1 MSALKSMQRP
11 IRNQVGAGVPKPNA
25 SATTEESVV
34 GKKVETPN
42 KAVPPRAAPSP
53 QAPRVAAPSAVRS
66 EPPMDVD
73 PTELIPTIPP
83 AGQVAAVNQA
93 PVAIS
98 DLDLEEDDS
107 ETLMF
112 KRPEPQGPPRRPPP
126 PKAKP
131 AAPPGKPGAKPPLPA
146 PTRVDKPSLT
156 GAKAAERPVAP
167 PPLKPVVKPP
177 PPKSPEK
184 PMLAAPA
191 VNETPA
197 LEPKLSER
205 PLFEVT
211 LGSEKPLFA
220 TPEAGEISLLAPKS
234 ANVPLLAP
242 PQASDLGSL
251 GLKPQKLGGVAALP
265 MLDFSRSVSGL
276 GQSSAPNRI
285 GSRIVD
291 FGRAHAK
298 WLVMSGATVLIATV
312 CWTVFHAAA
321 STDTA
326 TAGPAQGT
334 HTLAANPAAHPTAT
348 SQPVPTPQPVATAT
362 PEAPSADPAAAA
374 PPETA
379 PVEKTEVAEPPAAVA
394 PPPAAE
400 PAAAV
405 AVRPGAPAEEAPA
418 EEAPAER
425 AERSAPVGTVEPVA
439 RAARNGVGTERPSS
453 RSSETTE
460 LPAAKAAPEPVPAPA
475 PAAPVA
481 APTVGGFDGTADF
494 DQSAAMAALRQ
505 AAESAKRCHT
515 PDAPSGGVRIAVT
528 FARSGAVSATQIE
541 GAVAGTPLGDCVTAK
556 FQSARVPP
564 FRGSVMT
571 VRKTVMF

>member
-11 IRNQVGAGVPKPNA
+11 IRNHVGAGVPKPNA

-34 GKKVETPN
+34 GKKETPN
-42 KAVPPRAAPSP
+42 KAVPPRAAPAP
-53 QAPRVAAPSAVRS
+53 QAPRTAPSAVRS

-83 AGQVAAVNQA
+83 AGQVAAAVNQA

-98 DLDLEEDDS
+98 DSDLEEDDS

-131 AAPPGKPGAKPPLPA
+131 GAPPARSGVKPPLPA
-146 PTRVDKPSLT
+146 PTRVEKTSLAGT
-156 GAKAAERPVAP
+156 KAAERPAAP
-167 PPLKPVVKPP
+167 SPPKPVVKPP

-184 PMLAAPA
+184 PLLAAPPA
-191 VNETPA
+191 NETPVE
-197 LEPKLSER
+197 LKLSER

-220 TPEAGEISLLAPKS
+220 TPEAAEISLLAPKS

-251 GLKPQKLGGVAALP
+251 GLKPQKVGGVAALS
-265 MLDFSRSVSGL
+265 MLDFSRDVSAL
-276 GQSSAPNRI
+276 GQSSPPNRI

-298 WLVMSGATVLIATV
+298 WLVMSGSTVLIATV
-312 CWTVFHAAA
+312 CWTVFQAAA

-326 TAGPAQGT
+326 AVEPALGT
-334 HTLAANPAAHPTAT
+334 HTLAANPAAHPAATA
-348 SQPVPTPQPVATAT
+348 PPEPTAQPVATEMPA
-362 PEAPSADPAAAA
+362 AASADPVAAA
-374 PPETA
+374 PTETA
-379 PVEKTEVAEPPAAVA
+379 PVEKTEVAEPPAAA
-394 PPPAAE
+394 APAAE
-400 PAAAV
+400 PAAAAV
-405 AVRPGAPAEEAPA
+405 AVRPGAAPAEEAPP

-425 AERSAPVGTVEPVA
+425 AERPAAIAAAEPVA
-439 RAARNGVGTERPSS
+439 RAARSGVGTERPSS
-453 RSSETTE
+453 RSSDTTE
-460 LPAAKAAPEPVPAPA
+460 LPAAKAAPEPVSAPA
-475 PAAPVA
+475 PA

>member
-1 MSALKSMQRP
+1 M
-11 IRNQVGAGVPKPNA
+11 
-25 SATTEESVV
+25 V

-42 KAVPPRAAPSP
+42 KAVAPRAAPAP
-53 QAPRVAAPSAVRS
+53 QVPRAAPSAVRS

-73 PTELIPTIPP
+73 PAELIPTIPP
-83 AGQVAAVNQA
+83 AGQVAAAVNQA

-98 DLDLEEDDS
+98 DSDLEEDDS

-126 PKAKP
+126 PNAKP
-131 AAPPGKPGAKPPLPA
+131 AAPPGKSGAKPPLPA
-146 PTRVDKPSLT
+146 PTRVEKT
-156 GAKAAERPVAP
+156 GLARAKAAERPAAP
-167 PPLKPVVKPP
+167 PPPKPVVKPP
-177 PPKSPEK
+177 PPKSPEN
-184 PMLAAPA
+184 PILAAPPA
-191 VNETPA
+191 NETPV
-197 LEPKLSER
+197 EPKLSER

-211 LGSEKPLFA
+211 LGSEKPLLA
-220 TPEAGEISLLAPKS
+220 TPEAGEISLLAHKS

-242 PQASDLGSL
+242 PQASDLGSF
-251 GLKPQKLGGVAALP
+251 GLKPQKVGGVAALS
-265 MLDFSRSVSGL
+265 MLDFSRDVAGL
-276 GQSSAPNRI
+276 GQSSPPNRI

-326 TAGPAQGT
+326 AVEPAQGT
-334 HTLAANPAAHPTAT
+334 PTLAANPAARQPAT
-348 SQPVPTPQPVATAT
+348 SQPVPTAQPVATEMPA
-362 PEAPSADPAAAA
+362 APSADPVAAA
-374 PPETA
+374 PIETA
-379 PVEKTEVAEPPAAVA
+379 PVEKTEVAEPPAAA
-394 PPPAAE
+394 ASPPAAA
-400 PAAAV
+400 PAAAAV
-405 AVRPGAPAEEAPA
+405 AVRPGAAPAEEAPA

-425 AERSAPVGTVEPVA
+425 AERPAPVAAPEPVA
-439 RAARNGVGTERPSS
+439 RAARSGVGTERPSS

-460 LPAAKAAPEPVPAPA
+460 LPAAKAAPEPVSAPA

-481 APTVGGFDGTADF
+481 APTVGGFDSTADF

-541 GAVAGTPLGDCVTAK
+541 GPVAGTPLGDCVTAK

>member
-1 MSALKSMQRP
+1 M
-11 IRNQVGAGVPKPNA
+11 
-25 SATTEESVV
+25 V

-42 KAVPPRAAPSP
+42 KAVAPRAAPAP
-53 QAPRVAAPSAVRS
+53 QAPRVATPSAVRS

-83 AGQVAAVNQA
+83 AGQAAAVNQA

-98 DLDLEEDDS
+98 DLDLEDDDS

-126 PKAKP
+126 PKAKS
-131 AAPPGKPGAKPPLPA
+131 AAPPGKPSAKLPLPA
-146 PTRVDKPSLT
+146 PSRVEKPGLA
-156 GAKAAERPVAP
+156 GAKAAERPAAP
-167 PPLKPVVKPP
+167 PPKPVVKPP
-177 PPKSPEK
+177 PPKSPAK
-184 PMLAAPA
+184 PLLAAPA
-191 VNETPA
+191 VNEPPSA
-197 LEPKLSER
+197 EPKLSER

-211 LGSEKPLFA
+211 LGSEKPLLA
-220 TPEAGEISLLAPKS
+220 TPEAGEISLVAPKS
-234 ANVPLLAP
+234 PNMPLLAAP
-242 PQASDLGSL
+242 KAGDLGSL
-251 GLKPQKLGGVAALP
+251 DVKPQNAGGIAALSMP
-265 MLDFSRSVSGL
+265 MLDFSRDMSRFAAH
-276 GQSSAPNRI
+276 SSPPNRL
-285 GSRIVD
+285 GSRVVD

-326 TAGPAQGT
+326 AAGPARGT
-334 HTLAANPAAHPTAT
+334 HTVANAAADPTAT
-348 SQPVPTPQPVATAT
+348 TQPVTTAQPVATAV
-362 PEAPSADPAAAA
+362 PAAASPDPVAAA
-374 PPETA
+374 PAETA
-379 PVEKTEVAEPPAAVA
+379 PVEKTEVAEPTAAAA
-394 PPPAAE
+394 PPQAAE
-400 PAAAV
+400 PAAAEV
-405 AVRPGAPAEEAPA
+405 AVRPETAPRDEAPA
-418 EEAPAER
+418 AEEPAER
-425 AERSAPVGTVEPVA
+425 AERPAPVATAEPGAKV
-439 RAARNGVGTERPSS
+439 ARNGVGTERPSS

-460 LPAAKAAPEPVPAPA
+460 LPAAKAAPEPVSAPA

-481 APTVGGFDGTADF
+481 APTVSGFDGTADF

-528 FARSGAVSATQIE
+528 FARSGAVSATQID